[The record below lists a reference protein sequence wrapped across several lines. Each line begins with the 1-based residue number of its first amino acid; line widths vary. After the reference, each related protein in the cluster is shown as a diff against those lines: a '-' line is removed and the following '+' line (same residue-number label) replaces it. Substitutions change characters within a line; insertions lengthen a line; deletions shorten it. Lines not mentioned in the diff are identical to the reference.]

1 MPEIIYQ
8 IYFYDR
14 LHVTPRSFQKLKQP
28 LRLALSNFHPRQ
40 SKYHLYFLHQEHY
53 LTVEENQNHHLPLH
67 HLTGHLSGIS
77 YSFMWL
83 ISNQLLRKYYYVI
96 VDLYLVMKGL
106 PLVIQTYP
114 SRQFQK
120 QKTIKLL
127 QKDAIYDSTNPQ
139 FSSMGQKISNLIPT
153 EKKIQSKQKPRK

>member
-1 MPEIIYQ
+1 MQ
-8 IYFYDR
+8 
-14 LHVTPRSFQKLKQP
+14 
-28 LRLALSNFHPRQ
+28 
-40 SKYHLYFLHQEHY
+40 
-53 LTVEENQNHHLPLH
+53 
-67 HLTGHLSGIS
+67 
-77 YSFMWL
+77 L
-83 ISNQLLRKYYYVI
+83 IGNEPIRNYYYVI

-127 QKDAIYDSTNPQ
+127 QKDATYDSTNPQ

-153 EKKIQSKQKPRK
+153 EKKKQSKQKPRK

>member
-1 MPEIIYQ
+1 MQ
-8 IYFYDR
+8 
-14 LHVTPRSFQKLKQP
+14 
-28 LRLALSNFHPRQ
+28 
-40 SKYHLYFLHQEHY
+40 
-53 LTVEENQNHHLPLH
+53 
-67 HLTGHLSGIS
+67 
-77 YSFMWL
+77 L
-83 ISNQLLRKYYYVI
+83 IGNEPIRKYYYVI

-139 FSSMGQKISNLIPT
+139 FSSMGQKISNLIPM

>member
-1 MPEIIYQ
+1 
-8 IYFYDR
+8 
-14 LHVTPRSFQKLKQP
+14 
-28 LRLALSNFHPRQ
+28 
-40 SKYHLYFLHQEHY
+40 
-53 LTVEENQNHHLPLH
+53 
-67 HLTGHLSGIS
+67 
-77 YSFMWL
+77 
-83 ISNQLLRKYYYVI
+83 
-96 VDLYLVMKGL
+96 MKGL

-153 EKKIQSKQKPRK
+153 EKKIQLKQKPRK